1 MGKSMPEAAFEDGV
15 KQYRYTLSHNPDGSE
30 GVVFWDK
37 NIHTYGDFVWTHP
50 ARSFYLRQKN
60 GCKSKFADGVQ
71 LNHFPDEAKSRSN
84 YLPLLELSVKE
95 SQDNDRN
102 MHYLGGEYMF
112 HRDYDKAITTLTKR
126 LAMLSAS

>member
-1 MGKSMPEAAFEDGV
+1 MAQGQVLKEEIE
-15 KQYRYTLSHNPDGSE
+15 HNTPTNLQMF
-30 GVVFWDK
+30 VF
-37 NIHTYGDFVWTHP
+37 N
-50 ARSFYLRQKN
+50 LR
-60 GCKSKFADGVQ
+60 KSKFADGVQ

-102 MHYLGGEYMF
+102 MHYLGREYMF